1 MKIAVTYKDG
11 EVFQHF
17 GKSEEFK
24 IYTVVD
30 DEVTASEVV
39 KTDGSG
45 HGELVNFLKE
55 KGVNV
60 LICGGIGMGA
70 RNALEETTIQMFAG
84 ASGNADE
91 QAEAFINGKL
101 HFETTPSCCSHHGEN
116 GEACEG
122 FVGKCGHNC
131 FENH

>member
-1 MKIAVTYKDG
+1 MKIAVTYDNG
-11 EVFQHF
+11 NVFQHF

-24 IYTVVD
+24 IYEVRD
-30 DEVTASEVV
+30 DEIISSEVV
-39 KTDGSG
+39 GTEGNG
-45 HGELVNFLKE
+45 HGALANFLKE

-70 RNALEETTIQMFAG
+70 RNALEETTIQLFAG

-91 QAEAFINGKL
+91 QVEAFINGKL
-101 HFETTPSCCSHHGEN
+101 HFETTPTGCSHHGEN

-131 FENH
+131 FEHH